1 MTTEE
6 KVFVFLCKLKNA
18 TDRGELIWTSTVDE
32 TTFRVSLKAGSVT
45 IANDYGYD
53 EDEQSK
59 YHNRMLRIYDR
70 RGLIVEEYTPD
81 VTDASSLEDFELLFQ
96 AARRSAL
103 NTASVLDDLIG
114 EI

>member
-1 MTTEE
+1 M
-6 KVFVFLCKLKNA
+6 
-18 TDRGELIWTSTVDE
+18 
-32 TTFRVSLKAGSVT
+32 
-45 IANDYGYD
+45 
-53 EDEQSK
+53 
-59 YHNRMLRIYDR
+59 
-70 RGLIVEEYTPD
+70 GLFVEEYTPD